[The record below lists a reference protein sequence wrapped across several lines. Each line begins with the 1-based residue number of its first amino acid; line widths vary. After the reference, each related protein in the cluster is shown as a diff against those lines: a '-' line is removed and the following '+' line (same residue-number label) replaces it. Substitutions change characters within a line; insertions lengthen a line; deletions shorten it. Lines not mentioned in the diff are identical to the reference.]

1 MTKQND
7 LHNVKHEKPG
17 HIKQDNIK
25 QDKHKFS
32 REINFTLRVIFIFI
46 LTVNRIHKLVHQY
59 THTHTHTRARARA
72 HI

>member
-1 MTKQND
+1 VTKQND

-32 REINFTLRVIFIFI
+32 REINFTFTSHFYIYSYC
-46 LTVNRIHKLVHQY
+46 QSY
-59 THTHTHTRARARA
+59 T
-72 HI
+72 